1 MTEKLAS
8 LNVQGKLERKYEN
21 LYTNIFE
28 DSESASVWI
37 AEQIAALIR
46 NKSKRGETC
55 VLGLATGSS
64 PIGVYKELVRL
75 HKEEGLSFQNVV
87 TFNLDEYYPMEP
99 NRVQSYVYF
108 MHEHLFNH
116 IDIPKENVNI
126 PDGTIDEKDVYR
138 FCQSYEQ
145 KILSYGGIDLQLLG
159 IGRTG
164 HVGFNEP
171 GSGINSPTRLI
182 SLDTI
187 TMSDAA
193 GDFNAIENVPR
204 RAITMGVGTIMGAR
218 KIYLMAWGE
227 KKAEII
233 KETIEGTIS
242 DAIPATFLQKHPD
255 TEIILDAAAASEL
268 TRVKLPWLVKDCE
281 WDTRLI
287 KKASIWLSQKLNKPV
302 LKLIDR
308 DYNDNGLSDLLANH
322 GPAYNINIDVFN
334 KLQHTIT
341 GWPGGKPNAD
351 DTYRPERAK
360 PHPKKVLIFSPHPDD
375 DMLAMGG
382 TLMRLVQQGHKV
394 HVAYQTSGNIA
405 VSDDDVIRFMD
416 FANDLS
422 IENNIDTKDLDKIR
436 KKVRNFFKKKK
447 PGDIDI
453 QEVRKIKTLIREGE
467 SKSACRFAGIQE
479 QNIHFLEMP
488 FYETGMIKKG
498 SLSDKDIELVV
509 NILREIEP
517 HQVYAAG
524 DLTDPHGTHRK
535 CLTAVNKA
543 LEIVKNDKWTAQCWV
558 WLYRGAWQEWDTA
571 EVDMAVPISPEELTK
586 KRKAIFKHR
595 TQKEMLYP
603 GHEEKEIWH
612 HSIERN
618 KATAELYN
626 KLGMAEYEAIE
637 AFVRYKF

>member
-1 MTEKLAS
+1 MTEKLAN

-64 PIGVYKELVRL
+64 PIGVYKELVRM

-99 NRVQSYVYF
+99 NRAQSYVYF

-126 PDGTIDEKDVYR
+126 PDGTIDEKDIYA

-145 KILSYGGIDLQLLG
+145 KIRSYGGIDLQLLG

-193 GDFNAIENVPR
+193 GDFNSIENVPR
-204 RAITMGVGTIMGAR
+204 RAITMGVGTIMAAR

-233 KETIEGTIS
+233 QKTVEGPIS

-255 TEIILDAAAASEL
+255 TEIILDEAAASEL
-268 TRVKLPWLVKDCE
+268 TRIKLPWLVKDCE
-281 WDTRLI
+281 WDTPLI
-287 KKASIWLSQKLNKPV
+287 KKASIWLSKKLEKPV

-351 DTYRPERAK
+351 DSKRPERAK
-360 PHPKKVLIFSPHPDD
+360 PFPKKVLIFSPHPDD
-375 DMLAMGG
+375 DVLAMGG
-382 TLMRLVQQGHKV
+382 TLMRLVQQGHQV
-394 HVAYQTSGNIA
+394 YVAYQTSGNIA
-405 VSDDDVIRFMD
+405 VSDDDVIRFLD
-416 FANDLS
+416 FANDLNTES
-422 IENNIDTKDLDKIR
+422 NIENKELEKLR
-436 KKVRNFFKKKK
+436 KKVHAFLKKKK

-453 QEVRKIKTLIREGE
+453 TEVRRIKTLIREGE
-467 SKSACRFAGIQE
+467 SKSACRFVGIPE
-479 QNIHFLEMP
+479 ENIRFLKMP
-488 FYETGMIKKG
+488 FYETGTIKKA
-498 SLSDKDIELVV
+498 SLSNKDIDLVV
-509 NILREIEP
+509 NTLREIEP

-535 CLTAVNKA
+535 CLTAITKA
-543 LEIVKNDKWTAQCWV
+543 LEIVKKDKWAANCWV

-603 GHEEKEIWH
+603 GQEEKEIWH

-618 KATAELYN
+618 KATADLYN